1 MQIILVALIFVLVCS
16 QFFPANIYLFKIN
29 KRNTRKWYE
38 ICSKLTIKTENT
50 VFKDY
55 MTKDKNYFSVRLAL
69 VGFWIFGSV
78 NSRSIFALKIG

>member
-1 MQIILVALIFVLVCS
+1 M
-16 QFFPANIYLFKIN
+16 
-29 KRNTRKWYE
+29 
-38 ICSKLTIKTENT
+38 KTENT